1 MKYQVALA
9 TWLYT
14 YMFML
19 LYGPTCTVQ
28 VVRDS
33 TGLFCPTLSLKQLLI
48 CEAERATTTLGCHK
62 II

>member
-48 CEAERATTTLGCHK
+48 CEAERATTT
-62 II
+62 